1 MPVDTLTMR
10 PGAQHPL
17 SVSIVIPTHDPA
29 PRLPRVIERLI
40 AQRYEGTVE
49 ILVVV
54 DGAGKLAGIPSP
66 PSLSGT
72 LRRALRTM
80 INDGTP
86 GLPGARRAGRLAAH
100 GEIVVFCGDDEEWP
114 PGRLREIVE
123 RRVAALPAAEAPGTA
138 KR

>member
-1 MPVDTLTMR
+1 MPDHTSTMS
-10 PGAQHPL
+10 PGAHHPL
-17 SVSIVIPTHDPA
+17 SVSIVIPTRDPA
-29 PRLPRVIERLI
+29 PLLPRVIQRLI

-54 DGAGKLAGIPSP
+54 DGAGKVAGIPSP

-80 INDGTP
+80 QNAGTP
-86 GLPGARRAGRLAAH
+86 GVRGARRAGRLAAH

-114 PGRLREIVE
+114 PGRLREIVA
-123 RRVAALPAAEAPGTA
+123 RRVVARPSAEVPDAA

>member
-1 MPVDTLTMR
+1 MPVDTSTMS
-10 PGAQHPL
+10 PGAQHPP
-17 SVSIVIPTHDPA
+17 SVSIVIPTHGPA
-29 PRLPRVIERLI
+29 PVLPRVIERLT

-49 ILVVV
+49 IVVVV
-54 DGAGKLAGIPSP
+54 DGPGTIAGIPSP

-80 INDGTP
+80 RNAGTP

-100 GEIVVFCGDDEEWP
+100 GEIVAFCGDDEVWP
-114 PGRLREIVE
+114 PGRLREIAA
-123 RRVAALPAAEAPGTA
+123 RRVIALPSAEVPDSA